1 MPQNYHNYHNRSS
14 QNIGGGYFLTPD
26 WTGMT
31 FTKSALSFS
40 CSGSELRSS
49 DGRNDELAWA
59 GLSITGNTPPC
70 LCLSELLYSCV
81 LMLLKNLHIS
91 LFVHVP
97 VGGSDIWDSQVGCQ
111 TVVVLTCCLSLKKSC
126 KNNDKQTERSK
137 NRWCRFG
144 CFLLKAC
151 DEKGSSGE
159 LPSTKNWFLKMY
171 TIAHESTIWAQS
183 CKSQPE
189 HAHVKRTLISALKY
203 SLKTWS
209 NIQLLT
215 PCMKVFFMCSWTD
228 LCLSLSLASKEEKRD
243 HWESRWSQC
252 NKMHFV
258 VLNGYFQSGYEVFL
272 TNHAA
277 RLNPLTVHVSVSA
290 VIAIFRFATMQFGS
304 WHKRREKRSVAKLIF
319 SWISALLSSCPP
331 QCSSSCFLHSSFFSF
346 QFPIYISIVLFAFI
360 FLIFPSYLLASSPLC
375 FHFIF
380 SSHLFLFIIWFFL
393 SPHFLFLAFSFF

>member
-40 CSGSELRSS
+40 CNCSELRSS

-59 GLSITGNTPPC
+59 GLSITRNTPPC

-183 CKSQPE
+183 CKSQPK

-215 PCMKVFFMCSWTD
+215 PCMHVPGLTYVCLSALQVKKKREITENLVGHNAIKCIL
-228 LCLSLSLASKEEKRD
+228 LCLT
-243 HWESRWSQC
+243 
-252 NKMHFV
+252 
-258 VLNGYFQSGYEVFL
+258 G
-272 TNHAA
+272 
-277 RLNPLTVHVSVSA
+277 
-290 VIAIFRFATMQFGS
+290 IFR
-304 WHKRREKRSVAKLIF
+304 VAMK
-319 SWISALLSSCPP
+319 
-331 QCSSSCFLHSSFFSF
+331 CFWPITLHGWTHSL
-346 QFPIYISIVLFAFI
+346 YIRLD
-360 FLIFPSYLLASSPLC
+360 
-375 FHFIF
+375 
-380 SSHLFLFIIWFFL
+380 
-393 SPHFLFLAFSFF
+393 